1 MLDLQF
7 DVTLGSF
14 RAAINLSS
22 ARGET
27 TVILGESGSGKTTV
41 LRVLAGLL
49 TPQEGSFRLDD
60 DVYLDTANGVEIPAQ
75 DRPIGYV
82 FQDYALFPHLSVYD
96 NIAFGLKM
104 QRIRKT
110 EIRQR
115 VAQALTQAHLVGYD
129 DRRPRELSGG
139 QQQRVAIAR
148 ALALRPRLLLLDESL
163 SALDI
168 QTRRQV
174 VRELRQILSEL
185 QLTTVM
191 VSHQYSDALN
201 LANHIMVLE
210 GGTVIQ
216 EGSHLDLL
224 RHPRSSYIA
233 EMTGVNRFEGTILR
247 YDANSGTCRVLIIG
261 DDDFRLEID
270 GVEGDA
276 SDADPR
282 LSVGATATVVIHPRN
297 ITLSATVPDAAS
309 GNVISCVVSQM
320 TPISANLSAVRDQIE
335 GLFRVDAIIDP
346 HLPMLTADITLDSS
360 SHDWLSEGTTLLADI
375 DPRDVLVFADQPGL
389 HASPLP
395 SELPV
400 GR

>member
-1 MLDLQF
+1 VLDLHF

-14 RAAINLSS
+14 RAAVELSS
-22 ARGET
+22 GPGET

-49 TPQEGSFRLDD
+49 SPQEGSFVLDD
-60 DVYLDTANGVEIPAQ
+60 VVYLNTANGVEVPAQ

-82 FQDYALFPHLSVYD
+82 FQDY
-96 NIAFGLKM
+96 
-104 QRIRKT
+104 
-110 EIRQR
+110 
-115 VAQALTQAHLVGYD
+115 AQALTQAHLVGYD

-201 LANHIMVLE
+201 LAQHIMVLE

-216 EGSHLDLL
+216 EGTHLDLL
-224 RHPRSSYIA
+224 RHPKSSYIA
-233 EMTGVNRFEGTILR
+233 EMTGVNRFEGTVLR
-247 YDANSGTCRVLIIG
+247 YDSDSGTCRIRLSGV
-261 DDDFRLEID
+261 DDLDLEID
-270 GVEGDA
+270 GIDGDP
-276 SDADPR
+276 SHHDQR
-282 LSVGATATVVIHPRN
+282 LSVGDTATVVIHPRN
-297 ITLSATVPDAAS
+297 IALSPGGLSAPS
-309 GNVISCVVSQM
+309 NNVIPCFVSLV
-320 TPISANLSAVRDQIE
+320 TPVSASLSAVSDQVE
-335 GLFRVDAIIDP
+335 GLFTVVTLIDSR
-346 HLPMLTADITLDSS
+346 LPTLTADITLESLS
-360 SHDWLSEGTTLLADI
+360 QDWLSEGEPGRASV
-375 DPRDVLVFADQPGL
+375 DPQNVLVFANQP
-389 HASPLP
+389 AREDTPLK
-395 SELPV
+395 SELSV
-400 GR
+400 RG